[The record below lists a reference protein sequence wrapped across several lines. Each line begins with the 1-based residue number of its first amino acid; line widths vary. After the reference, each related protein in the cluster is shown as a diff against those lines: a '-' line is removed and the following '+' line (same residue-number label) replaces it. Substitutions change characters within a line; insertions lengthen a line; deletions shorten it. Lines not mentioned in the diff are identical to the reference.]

1 MARKP
6 TDTVQLKLRFSEAL
20 RRRLEREAKDREH
33 SLNSEIV
40 NRLAQSFRK
49 EDDADLAIDVFRG
62 AFGAPTSELLRALA
76 TAIWL
81 IEGRTR
87 KKWYEDEGVG
97 SQAILAIEEITRSFI
112 RGLHAAR
119 AFRSRIPAV
128 AMHQITM
135 AANAAALETLQKMG
149 MAFSEAQI
157 EAARMFRA
165 EKRASKRAK
174 DLDKKFVKAAK
185 AKDKTG
191 GLGEP
196 VRKLEVFPLNNPP
209 APTPDSL
216 PAKEPKPV
224 PLREKEP
231 QFGISGV
238 WTATPS
244 LKIEDD
250 GEKK

>member
-6 TDTVQLKLRFSEAL
+6 TDTVQLQLRFSETL
-20 RRRLEREAKDREH
+20 RHRLEREAKDREH

-191 GLGEP
+191 ARRTGPQVGSVSSEQP
-196 VRKLEVFPLNNPP
+196 PGTDTGQPPSEGAEARP
-209 APTPDSL
+209 APRKRTSIRHQRRLDGDPI
-216 PAKEPKPV
+216 AK
-224 PLREKEP
+224 
-231 QFGISGV
+231 
-238 WTATPS
+238 
-244 LKIEDD
+244 D
-250 GEKK
+250 